1 MRPQLRFCLAA
12 KPALR
17 RGPLFMKRRP
27 ARSAQTAQTRPASLN
42 DQVTAMRGRQ
52 RSRRPVPAPAT
63 LPAVRPTAAPCG
75 RGARPLL
82 RPGSWGRMAA
92 PYNEA
97 TLKSSQ
103 YAQVFVDA
111 VGFTYE
117 ETALRPQLRLCLAA
131 KPALLPR
138 PLFTIR
144 WPARSA
150 QTAQTKPASLN
161 DQVTA
166 MRGRQSSLAP
176 RMRRQHWRPFA
187 PPPRP
192 TVAAPG
198 RCCGPVR
205 GAAWPHLITTLAAGR
220 SLDSPGVTAQ
230 LPRLLYKVDRGLTRV
245 SANLPLPASGNTP
258 GNPPSADR
266 ATRAVPLR
274 PAHRAPPCLA
284 AAAQQGVVPS
294 PAA

>member
-1 MRPQLRFCLAA
+1 MRC
-12 KPALR
+12 
-17 RGPLFMKRRP
+17 
-27 ARSAQTAQTRPASLN
+27 
-42 DQVTAMRGRQ
+42 RQ
-52 RSRRPVPAPAT
+52 RSRRPAPST

-150 QTAQTKPASLN
+150 QTAQTRPASLN
-161 DQVTA
+161 NQVTA
-166 MRGRQSSLAP
+166 MRGRSAAFAEGKGSATVRKAVSLY
-176 RMRRQHWRPFA
+176 
-187 PPPRP
+187 
-192 TVAAPG
+192 V
-198 RCCGPVR
+198 
-205 GAAWPHLITTLAAGR
+205 
-220 SLDSPGVTAQ
+220 
-230 LPRLLYKVDRGLTRV
+230 K
-245 SANLPLPASGNTP
+245 
-258 GNPPSADR
+258 PSTSMK
-266 ATRAVPLR
+266 TRAYCDDFKVASL
-274 PAHRAPPCLA
+274 
-284 AAAQQGVVPS
+284 
-294 PAA
+294 

>member
-1 MRPQLRFCLAA
+1 MRC
-12 KPALR
+12 
-17 RGPLFMKRRP
+17 
-27 ARSAQTAQTRPASLN
+27 
-42 DQVTAMRGRQ
+42 RQ
-52 RSRRPVPAPAT
+52 RSRRAAPLT

-82 RPGSWGRMAA
+82 RPGSWGRIAA

-166 MRGRQSSLAP
+166 MRCRQSSLAP
-176 RMRRQHWRPFA
+176 RMRRQHWRPLAPPPPPPRARPPPPPPPRPRGRRAPAAGRPPRA
-187 PPPRP
+187 PPPRRP
-192 TVAAPG
+192 RRPG
-198 RCCGPVR
+198 AR
-205 GAAWPHLITTLAAGR
+205 
-220 SLDSPGVTAQ
+220 
-230 LPRLLYKVDRGLTRV
+230 
-245 SANLPLPASGNTP
+245 
-258 GNPPSADR
+258 PP
-266 ATRAVPLR
+266 P
-274 PAHRAPPCLA
+274 
-284 AAAQQGVVPS
+284 
-294 PAA
+294 PAARAGPPPPARGGAVRSARCAVR